1 MAIPFSLLTSKR
13 PSPPTSKAA
22 ETGEVA
28 AHPVGGMPAWVE
40 PATEPQPVKSPFPMN
55 VPGAVPPPLPVSA
68 TDGFGQDLGAAETL
82 VFPPLPATPPHAG
95 SGVSERGRES
105 RGLAALAVHQ
115 SGTEAP
121 PINRRPPS
129 QSLPAMNPFPVE
141 VPVPAREALPAP
153 AHWSS
158 ANETKTPEAYDGL
171 RQELRGEIEEV
182 KSDLFGAAMGVSALK
197 DRLDGLESQMSQK
210 QAGSAYAQTQ
220 PNRQEIES
228 WMSAWLDEHL
238 PDALDRA
245 VTAAQQRAL
254 GKLST
259 QAWFRQPVS
268 FPPADRL
275 HFLAQPPVILTSSP
289 V

>member
-1 MAIPFSLLTSKR
+1 MAIPFSLLTSNR

-28 AHPVGGMPAWVE
+28 AHSVGGMPVWVE

-55 VPGAVPPPLPVSA
+55 VPGAVPPPLPATA

-82 VFPPLPATPPHAG
+82 IFPPLPATPPHVG

-129 QSLPAMNPFPVE
+129 QSLPTMSPFPVE
-141 VPVPAREALPAP
+141 VPVSAREALPAP
-153 AHWSS
+153 GHWSS
-158 ANETKTPEAYDGL
+158 ANEIKTSEAYEGL

-210 QAGSAYAQTQ
+210 QPPAQEQ
-220 PNRQEIES
+220 PSRQDIES
-228 WMSAWLDEHL
+228 WMSAWMDEHL
-238 PDALDRA
+238 PAALECA
-245 VTAAQQRAL
+245 VTAAQQRTL
-254 GKLST
+254 GTMST
-259 QAWFRQPVS
+259 QAWFRQPVT

-275 HFLAQPPVILTSSP
+275 NFLAQPPVILTSSP